1 MPMSLRGA
9 VRRVARLAGVAGGVG
24 WTALAVA
31 QSPADR
37 IPLAGDVPAKPAAP
51 VAAKVEV
58 TPATPVNAAEAF
70 PQALAEART
79 ACGKARDYTCHLVRQ
94 ERVGGRLLPEQV
106 CELRVRAQPYSVSVR
121 VIRSKDVAGEET
133 SYVASKSDV
142 KVRFRAAG
150 ADGIKFGFRT
160 LRADDAKVLAH
171 TRHTAADTGLLAVLD
186 RIEKAVGIEKR
197 LNNGVQV
204 VAREYV
210 FAGRP
215 VTRFDIFADH
225 PHPRRYAYRCV
236 LYIDKETKL
245 PVRFEAYDQPRGGA
259 PEGELLEVQSFVGVR
274 MNVGLGSSAF
284 ER

>member
-1 MPMSLRGA
+1 MGLA
-9 VRRVARLAGVAGGVG
+9 VV
-24 WTALAVA
+24 AVA
-31 QSPADR
+31 QPPADK
-37 IPLAGDVPAKPAAP
+37 IPLAGDTPTRPAAP

-58 TPATPVNAAEAF
+58 APAHTVNANEAF
-70 PQALAEART
+70 AKALADART

-94 ERVGGRLLPEQV
+94 ERVNGRLLPEQV
-106 CELRVRAQPYSVSVR
+106 CELRVRAQPYSVNVR

-133 SYVASKSDV
+133 SFIASKSDV

-150 ADGIKFGFRT
+150 VDGIKYGFRT
-160 LRADDAKVLAH
+160 LRADDPKALAH

-186 RIEKAVGIEKR
+186 RIEKAVDIEKR
-197 LNNGVQV
+197 LHNGVQV
-204 VAREYV
+204 VVGEYV

-236 LYIDKETKL
+236 LYVDKETKL
-245 PVRFEAYDQPRGGA
+245 PIRFEAYDQPRGGSV
-259 PEGELLEVQSFVGVR
+259 EGELLEVQSFIGVR
-274 MNVGLGSSAF
+274 TNVGLGASAF